1 MEGLRPIDALV
12 VVNRLNDNGPGPLNA
27 PRSVAGIAEFFYF
40 DANGDRAV
48 APIDVLQIINFLN
61 NPASNSEGEHSTALL
76 PRQEL
81 LLHRRTD
88 WHSVLFNDTVPSRR
102 GTSTIPTKYF
112 SSRMEFN
119 AVLPETRRR
128 FDQQQRAKVASRTH
142 NAAIE
147 ELLADEVLQY
157 LDNVADL

>member
-1 MEGLRPIDALV
+1 V
-12 VVNRLNDNGPGPLNA
+12 NDNGPGPLNA

-81 LLHRRTD
+81 LLHHRTD
-88 WHSVLFNDTVPSRR
+88 WHSVQFNDIVPPRR
-102 GTSTIPTKYF
+102 GTSTIPTTYF
-112 SSRMEFN
+112 SSRTEFN
-119 AVLPETRRR
+119 AVLPEPLRR
-128 FDQQQRAKVASRTH
+128 FDQQRRAKFSTRSH
-142 NAAIE
+142 NAALE
-147 ELLADEVLQY
+147 ELLVDEVLQ
-157 LDNVADL
+157 DLGNLVDL